1 MPNVRLNFKAN
12 TTIGG
17 LLVTVKRFSDY
28 IKSIEKFRDERD
40 TEFWY
45 RGHSSTSYKLE
56 PFTHRNRTPE
66 DKPKIGIAEQET
78 YDEFVRRS
86 PLFDGQ
92 RRDQWDLLF
101 LMQHYRAPTRLLDW
115 TASPLVALYFALMT
129 PDKKDPAVVWCFDP
143 AAWNG
148 IVLSDIKEPPRI
160 FTTDDSLVKQYHPAH
175 KDKTSRNEPLA
186 IQGIMNNPRI
196 NAQKGRFVIFS
207 SEPKPLEVFATDY
220 KVKENGKIL
229 GKIEVLPEH
238 KERLLKDLERYGIT
252 YSTIFPD
259 LEGLALEIRRRF
271 GANHV

>member
-1 MPNVRLNFKAN
+1 M
-12 TTIGG
+12 TIK
-17 LLVTVKRFSDY
+17 TFSDF
-28 IKSIEKFRDERD
+28 IKAIEKFRDNRD

-45 RGHSSTSYKLE
+45 RGHSSTAYKLE
-56 PFTHRNRTPE
+56 PFTHRDRKPE
-66 DKPKIGIAEQET
+66 DKASIAAAEQET

-92 RRDQWDLLF
+92 RRDQWDTLF

-115 TASPLVALYFALMT
+115 TASPLVALYFALMSGN
-129 PDKKDPAVVWCFDP
+129 KKDPSVVWCFDP
-143 AAWNG
+143 ASWNG
-148 IVLSDIKEPPRI
+148 IVLADIKEPPRI
-160 FTTDDSLVKQYHPAH
+160 FTTDDSLVKQYHPIH

-207 SEPKPLEVFATDY
+207 SEPKPLEKFSVEY
-220 KVKENGKIL
+220 KVKEHGKTLNKLEIAPDF
-229 GKIEVLPEH
+229 KD
-238 KERLLKDLERYGIT
+238 KLLVDLERYGIT

-271 GANHV
+271 GAINV